1 MQLAIV
7 QIAEVGLLQ
16 APFVPSSILCWFGW
30 VNFLLGAVIQWVLWR
45 KARQAWAR
53 WSFGAVLVLGLGAAE
68 LGCQIITG
76 WDLLLP
82 LLVYWWLLT
91 LLLGAAAAALVCCL
105 RRRREMKAEN
115 P

>member
-1 MQLAIV
+1 MQPAIA

-16 APFVPSSILCWFGW
+16 APFVPSSILCWFFW
-30 VNFLLGAVIQWVLWR
+30 VNFLLGGLIQWLLW
-45 KARQAWAR
+45 KKTQHTWIR
-53 WSFGAVLVLGLGAAE
+53 WSFAGVLVLGLGASE

-82 LLVYWWLLT
+82 LVVYWWCLT
-91 LLLGAAAAALVCCL
+91 LLLGAAAAALVCYL